1 MLRPLRK
8 AFPCGPACSKEREAL
23 FTALVP
29 AMPPLAASPSS
40 PLAAPWPLAS
50 EARAL
55 LMGIVNVTPDSFSD
69 GGRFD
74 ALDTALT
81 HARLLA
87 AEGAD
92 ILDIGGESTRPGAA
106 EVNAEEEMRRVLPVI
121 EALHAENPALVLS
134 IDTYKAQVAQ
144 QACAAGARIINDVW
158 GLQRDPAMPRVA
170 AETGAG
176 VVIMHNRAQKDEELD
191 ILDDM
196 KAFFARS
203 LTLADQAGVARGRL
217 ALDPGIGFGKT
228 LDQNLAAIRALPV
241 LRAEFGCAVL
251 LGVSRKSF
259 LGLLTGRAVGERLS
273 GTLAAGAFGLLS
285 GADVLR
291 VHDVAAHRDAAL
303 VLAALAE
310 HT

>member
-1 MLRPLRK
+1 
-8 AFPCGPACSKEREAL
+8 
-23 FTALVP
+23 
-29 AMPPLAASPSS
+29 
-40 PLAAPWPLAS
+40 
-50 EARAL
+50 
-55 LMGIVNVTPDSFSD
+55 MGIVNVTPDSFSD